1 MSNLFFPS
9 LSEDGWVVSTQQQA
23 DYLLADFFASDYSQT
38 QLYLDK
44 VSSAAYVIYK
54 TQGDIIG
61 TKNLLQNTLSDYFSR
76 YFLNVNVDVTEVP
89 NELDLSR
96 VTLAIFLTF
105 IDLDGIF
112 FSLDKVFDIVD
123 GKAVNILSINN
134 G

>member
-23 DYLLADFFASDYSQT
+23 DYLLAHFFASDYSQT
-38 QLYLDK
+38 QLYLTK

-54 TQGDIIG
+54 TQGDVIG
-61 TKNLLQNTLSDYFSR
+61 TKNLLQSTLSDYFSR

>member
-61 TKNLLQNTLSDYFSR
+61 TKNLLQSTLSDYFSR

-105 IDLDGIF
+105 IDLDGVF